1 MASRPQPAQRGSEV
15 DFTSNP
21 LRADAVGCFR
31 HLTRCERIRRGA
43 AVNDWVSERVR
54 GDDWARLRAM
64 ERLHC
69 PTCGNE
75 VFFDSL
81 RCVRCETKLAFQLG
95 GTGVI
100 TIADEAVVGSCSM
113 REPWRCNWLP
123 NPPGQAD
130 WMCDSCLI
138 VDPGDHAANRLLI
151 PFLSA
156 QRRALAQLTLLGVDW
171 SAPANLASDG
181 DTRAN
186 PAHPP
191 LRFTYRS
198 RSAGDPATIGHL
210 GGLITLDLD
219 EADPAQGEQI
229 RATLGEQYRT
239 PLGHIRH
246 ELGHYVWLRAIA
258 GDADRLKAFRA
269 VFGDE
274 TADYR
279 HAIEDHYQR
288 IDDGGW
294 HDEFVSFYASAHP
307 WEDFAE
313 SWAQVMH
320 IHDVVS
326 TGAAWGIIEPPAG
339 AFDPKQ
345 WLSAAVLA
353 SLAANELARSMGMR
367 DLYPFALSGGA
378 RRRIEAAWHLVHPR

>member
-1 MASRPQPAQRGSEV
+1 MDGGPPFVGTRPRPG
-15 DFTSNP
+15 
-21 LRADAVGCFR
+21 
-31 HLTRCERIRRGA
+31 
-43 AVNDWVSERVR
+43 
-54 GDDWARLRAM
+54 RLPGV

-75 VFFDSL
+75 VFFDSM
-81 RCVRCETKLAFQLG
+81 RCVRCETKLAFRLG
-95 GTGVI
+95 EQGSL
-100 TIADEAVVGSCSM
+100 TIADAAVAGACAT
-113 REPWRCNWLP
+113 RDAWRCNWLP
-123 NPPGQAD
+123 DPPGGDPSFPAGED
-130 WMCDSCLI
+130 RSCASCLI
-138 VDPGDHAANRLLI
+138 VDPGAHASNRLLI
-151 PFLSA
+151 PYLAA

-171 SAPANLASDG
+171 TAPPAPGGNG
-181 DTRAN
+181 DTGID

-198 RSAGDPATIGHL
+198 RLAGDPATIGHL

-219 EADPAQGEQI
+219 EADPAQTEQI

-246 ELGHYVWLRAIA
+246 ELGHYVWLRYVAS
-258 GDADRLKAFRA
+258 DADRHARFRD

-274 TADYR
+274 GVEYAASID
-279 HAIEDHYQR
+279 EHYHR
-288 IDDGGW
+288 TDDGSW
-294 HDEFVSFYASAHP
+294 RADHVSFYASAHP

-326 TGAAWGIIEPPAG
+326 TGAAWGVIDAPVDE
-339 AFDPKQ
+339 FDPKQ
-345 WLSAAVLA
+345 WVSAAVTA

-367 DLYPFALSGGA
+367 DLYPFALTAGA
-378 RRRIEAAWHLVHPR
+378 RRKIEAAWHLVRGVASEQPN